1 MFTVFEN
8 RRKLIIASQASYVYI
23 LSGQKFTVKWSIWR
37 SNSINRQ
44 VSFKRTKMSGKCPN
58 WKIQLRHLYCMHSC
72 PQLWPQ
78 NLFKHSKVAKHT
90 LFVLMIVYIIPR
102 HDPKLVFVIFN
113 IYYSKMS
120 HDDHILWYGGGKI
133 LESSRMMIRVSS
145 STTSAVISYNI
156 HTSTQYTYICVSKKG
171 GRDIHGVGGWRFGQT
186 SWLDG
191 PCNNNMYFGDK
202 KQSEANLEEWFC

>member
-1 MFTVFEN
+1 MP
-8 RRKLIIASQASYVYI
+8 KL
-23 LSGQKFTVKWSIWR
+23 K
-37 SNSINRQ
+37 NSIATSLLHAFLSSA
-44 VSFKRTKMSGKCPN
+44 VTTKSV
-58 WKIQLRHLYCMHSC
+58 QAFQSSQTH
-72 PQLWPQ
+72 
-78 NLFKHSKVAKHT
+78 
-90 LFVLMIVYIIPR
+90 IVCAHDCIYIIPR

-120 HDDHILWYGGGKI
+120 HDDHILWYGGGKT

-145 STTSAVISYNI
+145 PTTSAVISYNI

-202 KQSEANLEEWFC
+202 KQSEANLEECDSVRKKK